1 MKLSRD
7 LHDLDKLGVANRM
20 AKIHGSA
27 FLAGLAN
34 PTGSPRGRQEAHFE
48 ASLMYSSENAFPE
61 RYVTAVSPSQGIPDN
76 VMLFPL

>member
-1 MKLSRD
+1 LKLSRD

-34 PTGSPRGRQEAHFE
+34 PTGRPRGRQEAHFE